1 MREFMSKIKTIK
13 NYKNNVIYLYN
24 IILRNEQNNNSLL
37 LFYTYNNESIF
48 TFFTRETRIK

>member
-37 LFYTYNNESIF
+37 LFYT
-48 TFFTRETRIK
+48 